1 MTMKKVLVFLL
12 VMALAVGGIGF
23 AHAAVTASQDDLVV
37 YPTLEWGDMT
47 ALNGHTAGIT
57 FTCGDHLIWK
67 TDYPFGGE
75 AKTEFI
81 YHRKPIQ
88 PPSTYRYSTMDV
100 WLNGGMSS
108 SVSGGFFSPR
118 ASEYGNLLDAVAKET
133 PAGGSRT
140 MTLRMA
146 DYVSHYLP
154 DYQLRYEDDT
164 RFCTEDADLY
174 ALLIQEDSHTGSFIP
189 LMQAFRF
196 PVQENHIIS
205 VTVQKDDAD
214 RMIGIELYPEN
225 GPELH
230 FLSDISDQG
239 VWFVPV
245 FRDEN
250 GAPLPYDSP
259 RGHGIY
265 FIPWRH
271 DDLYLWTEG
280 RPEPVTL
287 DVKKARLCYPLDENL
302 RIEHMVIDAEAGTA
316 QMLTLEDG
324 QYFLT
329 TCDLE
334 SGRETARLAIS
345 PFDPDDGVTSA
356 SFHREGE
363 HLLLTIQSRIA
374 LTDAAGETLLLT
386 APDAL
391 AQNFNS
397 RSYDPDTGDLRFDGE
412 TLILAD
418 TAWFREGSLWAAAW
432 RQDELVCYG
441 EYDCSITRGND
452 NWYYSYVTA
461 EEYPLVLK

>member
-1 MTMKKVLVFLL
+1 MTMKKVIVFLL
-12 VMALAVGGIGF
+12 AIALAIGGIGA
-23 AHAAVTASQDDLVV
+23 AHAAVTASQDDLVL
-37 YPTLEWGDMT
+37 YPTIQVGDPT
-47 ALNGHTAGIT
+47 VLDGLTAGLT
-57 FTCGDHLIWK
+57 FACGNHLIWK

-75 AKTEFI
+75 AVTEFI

-88 PPSTYRYSTMDV
+88 PPTTYSHNTMDV

-164 RFCTEDADLY
+164 RHCSEDADLY
-174 ALLIQEDSHTGSFIP
+174 ALLILEEPYTGSFVP

-196 PVQENHIIS
+196 PVQPDHIMA
-205 VTVQKDDAD
+205 VTVGKDSAD
-214 RMIGIELYPEN
+214 RIVDIGLSPEN

-250 GAPLPYDSP
+250 GAPLPYESP
-259 RGHGIY
+259 AGHGIY
-265 FIPWRH
+265 FIPWKH
-271 DDLYLWTEG
+271 DDLYLWSEG
-280 RPEPVTL
+280 QPEPVTL
-287 DVKKARLCYPLDENL
+287 DVKKARLCYPLDEDL

-316 QMLTLEDG
+316 RMLTLEDG

-334 SGRETARLAIS
+334 SGKETARLNIL
-345 PFDPDDGVTSA
+345 PFDPDDPDTTANFS
-356 SFHREGE
+356 REGDY
-363 HLLLTIQSRIA
+363 LLLLLQSNIA

-386 APDAL
+386 APESKEHHFGARY
-391 AQNFNS
+391 F
-397 RSYDPDTGDLRFDGE
+397 DPDTGDLRFDGE

-432 RQDELVCYG
+432 RQDELVYYG

-461 EEYPLVLK
+461 EEYPVVLK

>member
-1 MTMKKVLVFLL
+1 M
-12 VMALAVGGIGF
+12 G
-23 AHAAVTASQDDLVV
+23 
-37 YPTLEWGDMT
+37 
-47 ALNGHTAGIT
+47 
-57 FTCGDHLIWK
+57 
-67 TDYPFGGE
+67 
-75 AKTEFI
+75 
-81 YHRKPIQ
+81 
-88 PPSTYRYSTMDV
+88 V

-108 SVSGGFFSPR
+108 SVSGGYFSPR
-118 ASEYGNLLDAVAKET
+118 ASEYGDLLNAVAKET

-154 DYQLRYEDDT
+154 DYQLRYEDE
-164 RFCTEDADLY
+164 RRHCSEDADLY
-174 ALLIQEDSHTGSFIP
+174 ALLILEEPYTGSFVP

-214 RMIGIELYPEN
+214 RMVGIELYPEN

-250 GAPLPYDSP
+250 GAPLPYESP
-259 RGHGIY
+259 EGHGIY
-265 FIPWRH
+265 FIPWKH
-271 DDLYLWTEG
+271 DDLYLWSEG
-280 RPEPVTL
+280 QPEPVTL

-334 SGRETARLAIS
+334 SGKETAGLAIL
-345 PFDPDDGVTSA
+345 PFDPNDPDTTANFS
-356 SFHREGE
+356 REGDY
-363 HLLLTIQSRIA
+363 LLLLLQSNIA

-386 APDAL
+386 APTSNDQDINVANL
-391 AQNFNS
+391 
-397 RSYDPDTGDLRFDGE
+397 DPKNIDHYFDGE
-412 TLILAD
+412 TLFIAGFYSSRPYRFAI
-418 TAWFREGSLWAAAW
+418 TAWSEGA
-432 RQDELVCYG
+432 QTYYG
-441 EYDCSITRGND
+441 EYSCTLTEGNED
-452 NWYYSYVTA
+452 WYYSPVELTD
-461 EEYPLVLK
+461 LTLKGG

>member
-1 MTMKKVLVFLL
+1 
-12 VMALAVGGIGF
+12 
-23 AHAAVTASQDDLVV
+23 
-37 YPTLEWGDMT
+37 
-47 ALNGHTAGIT
+47 
-57 FTCGDHLIWK
+57 
-67 TDYPFGGE
+67 
-75 AKTEFI
+75 
-81 YHRKPIQ
+81 
-88 PPSTYRYSTMDV
+88 MDV

-214 RMIGIELYPEN
+214 RMISIELYPEN

>member
-1 MTMKKVLVFLL
+1 
-12 VMALAVGGIGF
+12 
-23 AHAAVTASQDDLVV
+23 
-37 YPTLEWGDMT
+37 
-47 ALNGHTAGIT
+47 
-57 FTCGDHLIWK
+57 
-67 TDYPFGGE
+67 
-75 AKTEFI
+75 
-81 YHRKPIQ
+81 
-88 PPSTYRYSTMDV
+88 
-100 WLNGGMSS
+100 
-108 SVSGGFFSPR
+108 
-118 ASEYGNLLDAVAKET
+118 
-133 PAGGSRT
+133 
-140 MTLRMA
+140 
-146 DYVSHYLP
+146 
-154 DYQLRYEDDT
+154 
-164 RFCTEDADLY
+164 
-174 ALLIQEDSHTGSFIP
+174 
-189 LMQAFRF
+189 
-196 PVQENHIIS
+196 
-205 VTVQKDDAD
+205 
-214 RMIGIELYPEN
+214 
-225 GPELH
+225 
-230 FLSDISDQG
+230 
-239 VWFVPV
+239 VPV

-250 GAPLPYDSP
+250 GAPLPYESP
-259 RGHGIY
+259 AGHGIY
-265 FIPWRH
+265 FIPWKH
-271 DDLYLWTEG
+271 DDLFSRREG
-280 RPEPVTL
+280 KPEPVTL
-287 DVKKARLCYPLDENL
+287 DVKKARLCYPLDEDL

-356 SFHREGE
+356 SFLREGE

-461 EEYPLVLK
+461 EEYPVVLK